1 MSRRARTA
9 DRARMQGKNRA
20 AGVTLLPVRSP
31 RDLSPV
37 AKAKRATCLVIEGVI
52 GAAKNGATAATVR
65 DFISIHGDG
74 DLDVELN
81 SEGGVITEGIAM
93 YSALRRHKGEVTI
106 RVTGLAASMGSI
118 VLQAGDKRIIS
129 PGAYVMIHLPSTGA
143 EGESSD
149 LRGAADLL
157 DKMRDD
163 MLDIYEARTKQ
174 PREKLAKMMAE
185 ETWLSAAE
193 ALELGFVDE
202 IDAKAQTQLRAVA
215 QTYKRAPAAV
225 VAASNQPG
233 TGPAARK
240 SAMTDEEEKELRAQ
254 VAALKAENDKYK
266 AKAEDDSED
275 DSDKEDDAEGAGD
288 DEPHSEADEE
298 KDKAAAQAA
307 EVLTFVARGYLTPK
321 DKGDALKMKPGA
333 WGKYRDTLLKM
344 GPVVPTGQIK
354 PPAGK
359 MNLPGE
365 QDDNEPAAATE
376 TEKAYMKASG
386 KSLEEVRALAKVPKS
401 QAHTV
406 VMSLATRKAV

>member
-1 MSRRARTA
+1 MSRRARAA
-9 DRARMQGKNRA
+9 DRARMQGKTRA
-20 AGVTLLPVRSP
+20 AGATSLPVRSP
-31 RDLSPV
+31 RDTTPV

-52 GAAKNGATAATVR
+52 GAAKNGATAASVR

-93 YSALRRHKGEVTI
+93 YSALRRHPGNVTI

-174 PREKLAKMMAE
+174 PREKLSKMMAE
-185 ETWLSAAE
+185 ETWLNAEE
-193 ALELGFVDE
+193 ALALGFVDE
-202 IDAKAQTQLRAVA
+202 IDAKAQTLLRAVA

-240 SAMTDEEEKELRAQ
+240 SAMTEDEEKELRAE
-254 VAALKAENDKYK
+254 VAALKAKLS
-266 AKAEDDSED
+266 AKAEDDSDDESEEKEETEEEAKAED
-275 DSDKEDDAEGAGD
+275 DK
-288 DEPHSEADEE
+288 DEK
-298 KDKAAAQAA
+298 KDQDAAQAA
-307 EVLTFVARGYLTPK
+307 EVAAFVARGFIAPGAK
-321 DKGDALKMKPGA
+321 AEALKMRPGA
-333 WGKYRDTLLKM
+333 WDKHKATLLKL
-344 GPVVPTGQIK
+344 GPLVPTGQIK
-354 PPAGK
+354 PPQGK
-359 MNLPGE
+359 IPTPGSE
-365 QDDNEPAAATE
+365 SDDNEPAAATE

-401 QAHTV
+401 QATQV